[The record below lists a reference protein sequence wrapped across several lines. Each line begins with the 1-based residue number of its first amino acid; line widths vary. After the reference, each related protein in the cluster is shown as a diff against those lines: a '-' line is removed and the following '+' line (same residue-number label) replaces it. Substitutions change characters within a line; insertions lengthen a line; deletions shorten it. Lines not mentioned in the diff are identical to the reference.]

1 VKFLKPFQVTA
12 TITNERGNKATIT
25 ADAKYTPTVLSA
37 APTATSATSN
47 DIQGTVQTGTPT
59 FEGAT
64 VNVNGQDKQIP
75 LKENS
80 YKLLDKDGNE
90 VIGITQAYAEDGKTP
105 IGTSSID
112 STTGVVIFTPTDKT
126 YTGDVV
132 AVKVQVNDAIGT
144 PAETT
149 YTPKITPVPTPDQ
162 KPVLVTKEAT
172 FINPSDET
180 AVLPETGTEESS
192 KTGLALLSA
201 LAGLSLFGLAKRK
214 KED

>member
-1 VKFLKPFQVTA
+1 MKPFQATA

-37 APTATSATSN
+37 APTATSAISN

-59 FEGAT
+59 FAGAT
-64 VNVNGQDKQIP
+64 VNVNGQDKQLP

-126 YTGDVV
+126 YSGDVV
-132 AVKVQVNDAIGT
+132 VVKVQVNDAIGT

-149 YTPKITPVPTPDQ
+149 YTPKITPVPTPDP

-192 KTGLALLSA
+192 KTGLALLST
-201 LAGLSLFGLAKRK
+201 LTGLSLFGLAKRK